1 MRGLHLGM
9 IFPRNKAI
17 ESSRLDA
24 RSTTEGYAFIRRIIR
39 MSKQDNDMLPRLAL
53 GLAIFVAMKC
63 APRLIEW
70 WNKRKEKTI

>member
-1 MRGLHLGM
+1 MFYPKDILAKKSKRLRSGIIMARDLP
-9 IFPRNKAI
+9 FAQEEKAK
-17 ESSRLDA
+17 
-24 RSTTEGYAFIRRIIR
+24 AFT
-39 MSKQDNDMLPRLAL
+39 MTKQTDNDMVPRLAL

>member
-1 MRGLHLGM
+1 
-9 IFPRNKAI
+9 
-17 ESSRLDA
+17 
-24 RSTTEGYAFIRRIIR
+24 
-39 MSKQDNDMLPRLAL
+39 MSEEKYNDMIPRLAL